1 MSSYCR
7 AVVFLV
13 VMLFL
18 TGCVSPARNKD
29 ITVDNLD
36 LGGFAQDTIGNF
48 DVYTGNF
55 QITNP
60 TNSTFENVEVDLTL
74 APTAAYCHG
83 LTKTF
88 TIPRLIPREKMKVQM
103 SIAEFSSLDCQYNYT
118 YQVFT

>member
-36 LGGFAQDTIGNF
+36 PGGFAPDRIGNF

-55 QITNP
+55 QIINP

-83 LTKTF
+83 LTKHSPF
-88 TIPRLIPREKMKVQM
+88 PG
-103 SIAEFSSLDCQYNYT
+103 
-118 YQVFT
+118 